1 MKFLLSSFLSF
12 FIVVTIQAQKL
23 ARTPYLQQPTQNS
36 ITIRW
41 RTDVATTAKVTYI
54 NPNVPSVVVYEKVD
68 NTLQT
73 EHIITLTGLL
83 ADTKYVYTV
92 GTKDKVLAEG
102 TSYYFVTSPEPT
114 TTKPLRIWTM
124 GDFGDLSTAKYV
136 DNQAAVRKQFLKNRK
151 ENTNLWVWLGDNAYC
166 CGTEEEYQTQVFDY
180 YGSEIFGNM
189 AIMPLLGNHEYYGSA
204 TAKQDRKIPYFDM
217 VTVPTKGESGGVPSE
232 TEAYYSY
239 NYGNIHFIA
248 LDSYGLDDGLYGLA
262 DTLSKQYK
270 WLRKDLAAN
279 TSLWTVVCLH
289 HPPYTK
295 RSHDSDGE
303 ADLRL
308 IRQVLVPLFDKYKV
322 DLVLSGHS
330 HSYERSYLMKGHT
343 GQSETFS
350 VATHVVQNTTARY
363 EKDAPPII
371 NKNEG
376 TMYMVVGS
384 AGRLDWNGRPDA
396 HPASVYSNID
406 IGGSLL
412 LDIQENRLD
421 GQWVCADGLIRDKF
435 TMFKNVNKVTKIAIN
450 SGEKVNLSASW
461 NGTFVWSNGVKN
473 QRTISF
479 VPAQSATYTVSDSL
493 GFLSDKFEVTVNAQ
507 PQIVSSVAPNTSICA
522 GKTLNFNVT
531 LTNTTFDKWAYT
543 IELSDKVGDFAKP
556 TKLTGTVGAITS
568 VQLPDTL
575 SESSRYRLRVRPNS
589 DLFIESPS
597 ISFTVNRVS
606 EAKLLNQ
613 LSNPFAPSFT
623 LRIQVK
629 GTLPTTL
636 KVSNLAEQKITQLIT
651 ENVIPITNG
660 ASFKLESLSN
670 VCGVGQLDASTVMVS
685 PRPQITTSLVANQ
698 TVCAGKSL
706 NVNVELLNT
715 TFDKWTFV
723 TELSDKNG
731 SFNKP
736 AKFTQAVGAS
746 MAILLPD
753 TLSEGANYRLRV
765 RPNSDLFNEVM
776 SASFTINKSAE
787 ASLVNTANNA
797 FSSAFTLRLQVKG
810 TLPVT
815 VKISSLAEQKIT
827 QLLTD
832 IKATLLT
839 GASFKIE
846 SVSNVCGLGT
856 SAGNAIMVANPL
868 AVEPTLGQQYS
879 VYPNPANEAITI
891 KNLYGNVGTTQV
903 ILQDISGKK
912 VKELHRNFNE
922 DEIVNFSDLPKG
934 IYILTLKNKQG
945 EWSTKVVKE

>member
-1 MKFLLSSFLSF
+1 MKFLLFSFLSF
-12 FIVVTIQAQKL
+12 FIVVTIHAQKL

-41 RTDVATTAKVTYI
+41 RTDVATTAKVTYV

-279 TSLWTVVCLH
+279 ASLWTVVCLH

-406 IGGSLL
+406 MGGSLL

-435 TMFKNVNKVTKIAIN
+435 TMFKNVNKVTKIVIN

-461 NGTFVWSNGVKN
+461 NGTFVWSNGVRN

-522 GKTLNFNVT
+522 GKNLNFNVS
-531 LTNTTFDKWAYT
+531 LTNTTFDKWTYT
-543 IELSDKVGDFAKP
+543 IELSDKAGDFAKP

-597 ISFTVNRVS
+597 VSFTVNRVA

-613 LSNPFAPSFT
+613 LSNPFTPSLT

-629 GTLPTTL
+629 GTLPATL

-670 VCGVGQLDASTVMVS
+670 VCGVGQLDASTVTVS
-685 PRPQITTSLVANQ
+685 PRPQITTSLAANQ

-706 NVNVELLNT
+706 NINVELLNT

-736 AKFTQAVGAS
+736 TKFTQAVGTT

-765 RPNSDLFNEVM
+765 RPNSDLFNEAM
-776 SASFTINKSAE
+776 SESFTINKSAE

-810 TLPVT
+810 TRPAT

-827 QLLTD
+827 QLLTE

-839 GASFKIE
+839 GTSFKIE
-846 SVSNVCGLGT
+846 AVSNVCGLGT
-856 SAGNAIMVANPL
+856 SAGNTIMVANPL
-868 AVEPTLGQQYS
+868 AVEPTLGQPYS

-912 VKELHRNFNE
+912 VKDFHRNFNE
-922 DEIVNFSDLPKG
+922 DEIVNLSDLPKG
-934 IYILTLKNKQG
+934 VYILTLKNKQG